1 MYPKKS
7 PFTLVLIGFS
17 LATILLTTGCEESSV
32 DDAAVEAPESETSEA
47 APSTELVE
55 VTTEVAIPA
64 PAVEISEGA
73 AQPET
78 IEAAPSPQ
86 PAEVISE
93 IVAPAPA
100 VEVFEE
106 ATQSETAEAAPSAE
120 PDEVVSE
127 VAAPAL
133 VVEVSQNELI
143 EIVGYLTAQ
152 GGGVASLQLDEASIN
167 ALSEGLRKSLNG
179 EINIM
184 KLPQEEVEAAFG
196 QAQARA
202 EAVQAGAGTGELPP
216 ISAAS
221 LEKIGVAIVMQSG
234 LQQLGFGADEADLIQ
249 KGFVKGAGD
258 STPDPSLEAKMPA
271 FQEFIQARIQA
282 AQSEMMAAQAAAQ
295 EEAMAD
301 FAKVAAEWSGKENFN
316 VILETTQGDVEIE
329 LMPSIAPLAVAN
341 FVGHIKSGYYN
352 DLIFHRVIEG
362 FMVQGGDPLGTGTG
376 GESIW
381 GKNFPDEFSPEARF
395 DTEGLLA
402 MANSG
407 PMTNGSQFF
416 ITTST
421 PDWLNDKHTIF
432 GKVVLGYDNVKKIEG
447 VEKGAGDKPVEDQK
461 IVKAYITE

>member
-1 MYPKKS
+1 MYSKKS
-7 PFTLVLIGFS
+7 PLTLALIGLLFS
-17 LATILLTTGCEESSV
+17 VALFITGCDESSI
-32 DDAAVEAPESETSEA
+32 DTAAVEAPESETSEA

-55 VTTEVAIPA
+55 VTTEVATPA
-64 PAVEISEGA
+64 PAVEISEEA

-78 IEAAPSPQ
+78 IEAAPSIES
-86 PAEVISE
+86 AEVISE
-93 IVAPAPA
+93 VVAPAP
-100 VEVFEE
+100 
-106 ATQSETAEAAPSAE
+106 
-120 PDEVVSE
+120 
-127 VAAPAL
+127 

-152 GGGVASLQLDEASIN
+152 GGGVASLQLDEASVT
-167 ALSEGLRKSLNG
+167 ALAEGLQKGLTG
-179 EINIM
+179 EFNIM
-184 KLPQEEVEAAFG
+184 QLPQEEVEAAFG

-202 EAVQAGAGTGELPP
+202 EAIQAGTAELPP
-216 ISAAS
+216 ITAAS
-221 LEKIGVAIVMQSG
+221 LEKIGVFIAMQSG
-234 LQQLGFGADEADLIQ
+234 LQQLGFGAEEADLIQ

-282 AQSEMMAAQAAAQ
+282 AQSKMMAAQSAAQ
-295 EEAMAD
+295 EQAMAD
-301 FAKVAAEWSGKENFN
+301 FAEVAAEWSEKENFN
-316 VILETTQGDVEIE
+316 VILETTQGNVEIE
-329 LMPSIAPLAVAN
+329 LMPGIAPLAVAN
-341 FVGHIKSGYYN
+341 FVGHIESGYYN

-362 FMVQGGDPLGTGTG
+362 FMVQGGDPLGNGTG

-416 ITTST
+416 ITTSK
-421 PDWLNDKHTIF
+421 PEWLNDKHTIF

-461 IVKAYITE
+461 IVKAYIPE

>member
-1 MYPKKS
+1 MYLKKS
-7 PFTLVLIGFS
+7 PFTLALIGLLFA
-17 LATILLTTGCEESSV
+17 ATLFTTGCEESST
-32 DDAAVEAPESETSEA
+32 DAAAVEPPESETTEA
-47 APSTELVE
+47 APSAEPAE
-55 VTTEVAIPA
+55 VISEVAIPA
-64 PAVEISEGA
+64 PV
-73 AQPET
+73 
-78 IEAAPSPQ
+78 
-86 PAEVISE
+86 
-93 IVAPAPA
+93 
-100 VEVFEE
+100 VEVSEE
-106 ATQSETAEAAPSAE
+106 ATQSETTEAAPSAE
-120 PDEVVSE
+120 PTEVISD
-127 VAAPAL
+127 VAIPAP

-152 GGGVASLQLDEASIN
+152 GGGVASLQLDEASVD

-184 KLPQEEVEAAFG
+184 KLTQEEVETAFG

-202 EAVQAGAGTGELPP
+202 EAVQAGAAGTGELPP

-221 LEKIGVAIVMQSG
+221 LEKIGVTIVMQSG
-234 LQQLGFGADEADLIQ
+234 LQQLGFGAEEADLIQ

-271 FQEFIQARIQA
+271 FQDFIQARIQA

-301 FAKVAAEWSGKENFN
+301 FAEVAAEWSEKENFN
-316 VILETTQGDVEIE
+316 AILETTQGDVEIE
-329 LMPSIAPLAVAN
+329 LMPGIAPLAVAN
-341 FVGHIKSGYYN
+341 FVGHINSGYYN
-352 DLIFHRVIEG
+352 GLIFHRVIEG

-421 PDWLNDKHTIF
+421 PEWLNDKHTIF
-432 GKVVLGYDNVKKIEG
+432 GKVVKGYDNVKKIEG

-461 IVKAYITE
+461 IVKAYIAE

>member
-1 MYPKKS
+1 MCSKKS
-7 PFTLVLIGFS
+7 PFIVALIGLLFS
-17 LATILLTTGCEESSV
+17 VALFITGCDEGST
-32 DDAAVEAPESETSEA
+32 DTAAVEAPKYETSEA

-64 PAVEISEGA
+64 PVVEISEEA
-73 AQPET
+73 AQHET
-78 IEAAPSPQ
+78 IKAAPSPQ

-100 VEVFEE
+100 VEVSEE
-106 ATQSETAEAAPSAE
+106 GIQSETTEAAPSAE
-120 PDEVVSE
+120 PAEVISE
-127 VAAPAL
+127 VAIPAP

-152 GGGVASLQLDEASIN
+152 GGGVASLQLNEASIN
-167 ALSEGLRKSLNG
+167 ILSEGLLKSLNG
-179 EINIM
+179 EINMM

-196 QAQARA
+196 EAQARA
-202 EAVQAGAGTGELPP
+202 EAAQAGTGELPP
-216 ISAAS
+216 ISAAT

-234 LQQLGFGADEADLIQ
+234 LQQLGFGAEEADLIQ

-258 STPDPSLEAKMPA
+258 STPNPSLEAKMPA
-271 FQEFIQARIQA
+271 FQEYIQARIQA
-282 AQSEMMAAQAAAQ
+282 AQSKVMAAQAAAQ
-295 EEAMAD
+295 EQAMAD
-301 FAKVAAEWSGKENFN
+301 FAEVAAEWSEKENFN
-316 VILETTQGDVEIE
+316 VILETTQGKVEIE
-329 LMPSIAPLAVAN
+329 LMPGIAPLAVAN
-341 FVGHIKSGYYN
+341 FVGHIESGYYN

-362 FMVQGGDPLGTGTG
+362 FMVQGGDPLGNGTG

-381 GKNFPDEFSPEARF
+381 GKNFPDEFSPKVRF

-416 ITTST
+416 ITTSK
-421 PDWLNDKHTIF
+421 PEWLNDKHTIF

-447 VEKGAGDKPVEDQK
+447 IEKGAGDKPVEDQK
-461 IVKAYITE
+461 IVKAYIAD

>member
-1 MYPKKS
+1 MYSKKS
-7 PFTLVLIGFS
+7 PFILAVL
-17 LATILLTTGCEESSV
+17 LAATFAF
-32 DDAAVEAPESETSEA
+32 AAEA
-47 APSTELVE
+47 
-55 VTTEVAIPA
+55 
-64 PAVEISEGA
+64 
-73 AQPET
+73 
-78 IEAAPSPQ
+78 
-86 PAEVISE
+86 
-93 IVAPAPA
+93 
-100 VEVFEE
+100 
-106 ATQSETAEAAPSAE
+106 QSETAECASTEPAE
-120 PDEVVSE
+120 CASTEPAECASE
-127 VAAPAL
+127 VTAPAP
-133 VVEVSQNELI
+133 VVEVSEDELI

-152 GGGVASLQLDEASIN
+152 GGGVASLQLDEASITTL
-167 ALSEGLRKSLNG
+167 AEGLQKGLTG

-184 KLPQEEVEAAFG
+184 ELPQEEVEAAFG

-202 EAVQAGAGTGELPP
+202 EATQAGTAELPP

-258 STPDPSLEAKMPA
+258 SALDPSLEAKMPA
-271 FQEFIQARIQA
+271 FQEFIQARVQA

-301 FAKVAAEWSGKENFN
+301 FAEVAAEWSEKENFN
-316 VILETTQGDVEIE
+316 IVLETTQGDIEIE

-352 DLIFHRVIEG
+352 ELIFHRIIKD
-362 FMVQGGDPLGTGTG
+362 FMVQGGDPDGNGTG

-381 GKNFPDEFSPEARF
+381 GKNFPDEFSPDVRF
-395 DTEGLLA
+395 ETEGLLA

-416 ITTST
+416 ITTSK
-421 PDWLNDKHTIF
+421 PEWLNDKHTIF
-432 GKVVLGYDNVKKIEG
+432 GKVVEGYENVEKLEG

-461 IVKAYITE
+461 IIKAYVVE

>member
-1 MYPKKS
+1 MYSKKS
-7 PFTLVLIGFS
+7 PFTLALIGFL
-17 LATILLTTGCEESSV
+17 LATALFTTGCEDSSI
-32 DDAAVEAPESETSEA
+32 DDAAVEAPESETTEA
-47 APSTELVE
+47 ATSTKLVE
-55 VTTEVAIPA
+55 VTTKVAIPA
-64 PAVEISEGA
+64 PAVEISEEA
-73 AQPET
+73 TQPET
-78 IEAAPSPQ
+78 IEAAPSTE

-93 IVAPAPA
+93 VVAPAP
-100 VEVFEE
+100 
-106 ATQSETAEAAPSAE
+106 
-120 PDEVVSE
+120 
-127 VAAPAL
+127 
-133 VVEVSQNELI
+133 VVEVSQDELI

-152 GGGVASLQLDEASIN
+152 GGGVASLQLDQASIA
-167 ALSEGLRKSLNG
+167 ALAEGLRKSLNG

-202 EAVQAGAGTGELPP
+202 EAAQAGTGELPP

-301 FAKVAAEWSGKENFN
+301 FAEVAAEWSEKENFN

-329 LMPSIAPLAVAN
+329 LMPVIAPLAVAN
-341 FVGHIKSGYYN
+341 FVGHINSGYYN

-416 ITTST
+416 ITTSM
-421 PDWLNDKHTIF
+421 PEWLNDKHTIF
-432 GKVVLGYDNVKKIEG
+432 GKVVKGYDNVKKIEG

-461 IVKAYITE
+461 IVKAYIAE

>member
-1 MYPKKS
+1 MYSKKS
-7 PFTLVLIGFS
+7 PLTLALIGLLFS
-17 LATILLTTGCEESSV
+17 IALFITGCDESST
-32 DDAAVEAPESETSEA
+32 DTAAIEAPKSETSEA
-47 APSTELVE
+47 APSTEFVE
-55 VTTEVAIPA
+55 VTTEVAIPE
-64 PAVEISEGA
+64 PAVEISEEA

-93 IVAPAPA
+93 IVAPAPT
-100 VEVFEE
+100 VEVSEE
-106 ATQSETAEAAPSAE
+106 ATQSETTEAAPSAE
-120 PDEVVSE
+120 PAEVISE
-127 VAAPAL
+127 VAIPAP

-152 GGGVASLQLDEASIN
+152 GGGVASLQLDEASVN
-167 ALSEGLRKSLNG
+167 ALAEGLLKSLNG
-179 EINIM
+179 EINMM

-196 QAQARA
+196 EAQARA
-202 EAVQAGAGTGELPP
+202 EAAQAGTGELPP

-221 LEKIGVAIVMQSG
+221 LEKIGAAIVMQSG

-282 AQSEMMAAQAAAQ
+282 AQSKMMAAQSAAQ
-295 EEAMAD
+295 EQAMAD
-301 FAKVAAEWSGKENFN
+301 FAEVAAEWSEKENFN
-316 VILETTQGDVEIE
+316 VILETTQGNVEIE
-329 LMPSIAPLAVAN
+329 LMPGIAPLAVAN
-341 FVGHIKSGYYN
+341 FVGHINSGYYN
-352 DLIFHRVIEG
+352 DLIFHRVIQG
-362 FMVQGGDPLGTGTG
+362 FMVQGGDPLGNGTG

-421 PDWLNDKHTIF
+421 PEWLNDKHTIF
-432 GKVVLGYDNVKKIEG
+432 GKVVKGYDNVKKIEG

-461 IVKAYITE
+461 IVKAYIPE

>member
-1 MYPKKS
+1 MYSKKS
-7 PFTLVLIGFS
+7 PFSLALIG
-17 LATILLTTGCEESSV
+17 LLSAAALFTTGCDESTTDTV
-32 DDAAVEAPESETSEA
+32 AVEPPESETSEA
-47 APSTELVE
+47 ATSTELVE

-64 PAVEISEGA
+64 PAVEISEEA

-78 IEAAPSPQ
+78 IEAAPSIES
-86 PAEVISE
+86 AEVISE
-93 IVAPAPA
+93 VVAPAP
-100 VEVFEE
+100 
-106 ATQSETAEAAPSAE
+106 
-120 PDEVVSE
+120 
-127 VAAPAL
+127 
-133 VVEVSQNELI
+133 VVEVSQDELI

-152 GGGVASLQLDEASIN
+152 GGGVASLQLDQASIA
-167 ALSEGLRKSLNG
+167 ALAEGLRKSLNG
-179 EINIM
+179 EINMM

-202 EAVQAGAGTGELPP
+202 EAAQAGTGELPP
-216 ISAAS
+216 ISVAS

-234 LQQLGFGADEADLIQ
+234 LQQLGFGADEANLIQ

-258 STPDPSLEAKMPA
+258 STLDPSLEAKMPA

-301 FAKVAAEWSGKENFN
+301 FAEVAAEWSGKENFN

-341 FVGHIKSGYYN
+341 FVGHIESGYYN

-362 FMVQGGDPLGTGTG
+362 FMVQGGDPLGNGTG

-447 VEKGAGDKPVEDQK
+447 VEKDAGDKPVEDQK
-461 IVKAYITE
+461 IVKAYVTE

>member
-1 MYPKKS
+1 MCSKKS
-7 PFTLVLIGFS
+7 PFIVALIGLLFS
-17 LATILLTTGCEESSV
+17 VALFITGCDEGST
-32 DDAAVEAPESETSEA
+32 DTAAVEAPKYETSEA

-64 PAVEISEGA
+64 PVVEISEEA
-73 AQPET
+73 AQHET
-78 IEAAPSPQ
+78 IKAAPSPQ

-100 VEVFEE
+100 VEVSEE
-106 ATQSETAEAAPSAE
+106 GIQSETTEAAPSAE
-120 PDEVVSE
+120 PAEVISE
-127 VAAPAL
+127 VAIPAP

-152 GGGVASLQLDEASIN
+152 GGGVASLQLNEASIN
-167 ALSEGLRKSLNG
+167 ILSEGLLKSLNG
-179 EINIM
+179 EINMM

-196 QAQARA
+196 EAQARA
-202 EAVQAGAGTGELPP
+202 EAAQAGTGELPP
-216 ISAAS
+216 ISVAS

-234 LQQLGFGADEADLIQ
+234 LQQLGFGAEEADLIQ

-258 STPDPSLEAKMPA
+258 STPNPSLEAKMPA
-271 FQEFIQARIQA
+271 FQEYIQARIQA
-282 AQSEMMAAQAAAQ
+282 AQSKVMAAQAAAQ
-295 EEAMAD
+295 EQAMAD
-301 FAKVAAEWSGKENFN
+301 FAEVAAEWSEKENFN
-316 VILETTQGDVEIE
+316 VILETTQGKVEIE
-329 LMPSIAPLAVAN
+329 LMPGIAPLAVAN
-341 FVGHIKSGYYN
+341 FVGHIESGYYN

-362 FMVQGGDPLGTGTG
+362 FMVQGGDPLGNGTG

-381 GKNFPDEFSPEARF
+381 GKNFPDEFSPKVRF

-416 ITTST
+416 ITTSK
-421 PDWLNDKHTIF
+421 PEWLNDKHTIF

-447 VEKGAGDKPVEDQK
+447 IEKGAGDKPVEDQK
-461 IVKAYITE
+461 IVKAYIAD

>member
-1 MYPKKS
+1 MYSKKS
-7 PFTLVLIGFS
+7 PSTLALIG
-17 LATILLTTGCEESSV
+17 LLFTAALFTTGCDESSA
-32 DDAAVEAPESETSEA
+32 DDAAEEATQSETAEA
-47 APSTELVE
+47 ATSSEPIEVATEVAIPAPAVEVSEEATQSETTEAATSTEPVE

-64 PAVEISEGA
+64 PAVE
-73 AQPET
+73 
-78 IEAAPSPQ
+78 
-86 PAEVISE
+86 
-93 IVAPAPA
+93 
-100 VEVFEE
+100 
-106 ATQSETAEAAPSAE
+106 
-120 PDEVVSE
+120 VSE
-127 VAAPAL
+127 
-133 VVEVSQNELI
+133 NELI

-152 GGGVASLQLDEASIN
+152 SGGVASLQLDQASVTAI
-167 ALSEGLRKSLNG
+167 AEGLQKSLTG

-184 KLPQEEVEAAFG
+184 ELPQEEVEAAFG

-202 EAVQAGAGTGELPP
+202 EAVQTGIAELPT
-216 ISAAS
+216 ISVSS
-221 LEKIGVAIVMQSG
+221 LEKIGAAIVMQSG
-234 LQQLGFGADEADLIQ
+234 LQQLGFGADEANLIQ

-271 FQEFIQARIQA
+271 FQGFIQARVQA
-282 AQSEMMAAQAAAQ
+282 AQSKMMAAQAAAQ

-301 FAKVAAEWSGKENFN
+301 FAEVAAEWSEKENFN
-316 VILETTQGDVEIE
+316 VVLETTQGDVEIE
-329 LMPSIAPLAVAN
+329 LMPGIAPLAVAN
-341 FVGHIKSGYYN
+341 FVGHIKSGYYD

-416 ITTST
+416 ITTSK
-421 PDWLNDKHTIF
+421 PEWLNDKHTIF
-432 GKVVLGYDNVKKIEG
+432 GKVVKGYDKVKKIEG

-461 IVKAYITE
+461 IVKAYIAE

>member
-1 MYPKKS
+1 MYSKKS
-7 PFTLVLIGFS
+7 PFILAVL
-17 LATILLTTGCEESSV
+17 LAATFAF
-32 DDAAVEAPESETSEA
+32 AA
-47 APSTELVE
+47 
-55 VTTEVAIPA
+55 EVAA
-64 PAVEISEGA
+64 
-73 AQPET
+73 
-78 IEAAPSPQ
+78 
-86 PAEVISE
+86 
-93 IVAPAPA
+93 
-100 VEVFEE
+100 
-106 ATQSETAEAAPSAE
+106 QSETAETATSTEPAE
-120 PDEVVSE
+120 CASTEPAECASE
-127 VAAPAL
+127 VTAPAP
-133 VVEVSQNELI
+133 VVEVSEDELI

-152 GGGVASLQLDEASIN
+152 GGGVASLQLDEASITTL
-167 ALSEGLRKSLNG
+167 AEGLQKGLTG

-184 KLPQEEVEAAFG
+184 ELPQEEVEAAFG

-202 EAVQAGAGTGELPP
+202 EATQAGSAELPP

-258 STPDPSLEAKMPA
+258 SALDPSLEAKMPA
-271 FQEFIQARIQA
+271 FQEFIQARVQA

-301 FAKVAAEWSGKENFN
+301 FAEVAAEWSEKENFN
-316 VILETTQGDVEIE
+316 IVLETTQGDIEIE

-352 DLIFHRVIEG
+352 ELIFHRVIEN

-381 GKNFPDEFSPEARF
+381 GKNFPDEFSPDVRF

-416 ITTST
+416 ITTSK
-421 PDWLNDKHTIF
+421 PEWLNDKHTIF
-432 GKVVLGYDNVKKIEG
+432 GKVIAGYDNVKKIEG

-461 IVKAYITE
+461 ILKAYVVE

>member
-1 MYPKKS
+1 MYSKKS
-7 PFTLVLIGFS
+7 PSTLALIGF
-17 LATILLTTGCEESSV
+17 LFAVALFTTGCDESSV
-32 DDAAVEAPESETSEA
+32 GDAAEQAAQPETTEA
-47 APSTELVE
+47 ATSAEPVE
-55 VTTEVAIPA
+55 VTAEAAIPA
-64 PAVEISEGA
+64 PAVEVSEQAAQPETTEAAISAEPVVVAAEVAIPAAAVEVSEQA

-78 IEAAPSPQ
+78 IEAATGAE
-86 PAEVISE
+86 PAEVITE
-93 IVAPAPA
+93 VVAPA
-100 VEVFEE
+100 
-106 ATQSETAEAAPSAE
+106 T
-120 PDEVVSE
+120 
-127 VAAPAL
+127 
-133 VVEVSQNELI
+133 VVEVSENELI

-152 GGGVASLQLDEASIN
+152 SGGVASLQLDHASVTAI
-167 ALSEGLRKSLNG
+167 AEGLQKSLTG

-184 KLPQEEVEAAFG
+184 ELPQEVVEAAFG

-202 EAVQAGAGTGELPP
+202 EAVQAGIVELPT
-216 ISAAS
+216 ISVSS
-221 LEKIGVAIVMQSG
+221 LEKIGAAIVMQSG
-234 LQQLGFGADEADLIQ
+234 LQQLGFGADEANLIQ

-271 FQEFIQARIQA
+271 FQEFIQARVQA
-282 AQSEMMAAQAAAQ
+282 AQSKMMAAQAAAQ

-301 FAKVAAEWSGKENFN
+301 FAEVAAEWSEKENFN
-316 VILETTQGDVEIE
+316 VVLKTTQGDIEIE
-329 LMPSIAPLAVAN
+329 LMPGIAPLAVAN
-341 FVGHIKSGYYN
+341 FVGHIKSGYYD

-416 ITTST
+416 ITTSK
-421 PDWLNDKHTIF
+421 PEWLNNKHTIF
-432 GKVVLGYDNVKKIEG
+432 GKVVNGYDKVKKIEG

-461 IVKAYITE
+461 IVKAYIAE

>member
-1 MYPKKS
+1 MYSKKS
-7 PFTLVLIGFS
+7 PLTLALIGLLFS
-17 LATILLTTGCEESSV
+17 VALFITGCDESSI
-32 DDAAVEAPESETSEA
+32 DTAAVEAPESETSEA

-55 VTTEVAIPA
+55 VTTEVATPA
-64 PAVEISEGA
+64 PAVEISEEA

-78 IEAAPSPQ
+78 IGAAPSIES
-86 PAEVISE
+86 AEVISE
-93 IVAPAPA
+93 VVAPAP
-100 VEVFEE
+100 
-106 ATQSETAEAAPSAE
+106 
-120 PDEVVSE
+120 
-127 VAAPAL
+127 
-133 VVEVSQNELI
+133 VVEVSQDELI

-152 GGGVASLQLDEASIN
+152 GGGVASLQLDQASIA
-167 ALSEGLRKSLNG
+167 ALAEGLRKSLNG

-202 EAVQAGAGTGELPP
+202 EAAQAGTGELPP

-234 LQQLGFGADEADLIQ
+234 LQQLGFGTDEADLIQ
-249 KGFVKGAGD
+249 KGFVRGAGD
-258 STPDPSLEAKMPA
+258 STPDPYLEAKMPA

-301 FAKVAAEWSGKENFN
+301 FAEVADEWSEKENFN

-329 LMPSIAPLAVAN
+329 LMPVIAPLAVAN
-341 FVGHIKSGYYN
+341 FVGHINSGYYN

-421 PDWLNDKHTIF
+421 PEWLNDKHTIF
-432 GKVVLGYDNVKKIEG
+432 GKVVKGYDNVKKIEG

-461 IVKAYITE
+461 IVKAYIPE

>member
-1 MYPKKS
+1 MCSKKS
-7 PFTLVLIGFS
+7 PFIVALIGLLFS
-17 LATILLTTGCEESSV
+17 VALFITGCDEGST
-32 DDAAVEAPESETSEA
+32 DTAAVEAPKYETSEA

-64 PAVEISEGA
+64 PVVEISEEA
-73 AQPET
+73 AQHET
-78 IEAAPSPQ
+78 IKAAPSPQ

-100 VEVFEE
+100 VEVSEE
-106 ATQSETAEAAPSAE
+106 GIQSETTEAAPSAE
-120 PDEVVSE
+120 PAEVISE
-127 VAAPAL
+127 VAIPAP

-152 GGGVASLQLDEASIN
+152 GGGVASLQLNEASIN
-167 ALSEGLRKSLNG
+167 ILSEGLLKSLNG
-179 EINIM
+179 EINMM

-196 QAQARA
+196 EAQARA
-202 EAVQAGAGTGELPP
+202 EAAQAGTGELPP
-216 ISAAS
+216 ISAAT

-234 LQQLGFGADEADLIQ
+234 LQQLGFGAEEADLIQ

-258 STPDPSLEAKMPA
+258 STPNPSLEAKMPA
-271 FQEFIQARIQA
+271 FQEYIQARIQA
-282 AQSEMMAAQAAAQ
+282 AQSKVMAAQAAAQ
-295 EEAMAD
+295 EQAMAD
-301 FAKVAAEWSGKENFN
+301 FAEVAAEWSEKENFN
-316 VILETTQGDVEIE
+316 VILETTQGKVEIE
-329 LMPSIAPLAVAN
+329 LMPGIAPLAVAN
-341 FVGHIKSGYYN
+341 FVGHIESGYYN

-362 FMVQGGDPLGTGTG
+362 FMVQGGDPLGNGTG

-381 GKNFPDEFSPEARF
+381 GKNFPDEFSPKVRF

-416 ITTST
+416 ITTSK
-421 PDWLNDKHTIF
+421 PEWLNDKHTIF

-447 VEKGAGDKPVEDQK
+447 IEKGAGDKPVEDQK
-461 IVKAYITE
+461 IVKAYIAE

>member
-1 MYPKKS
+1 MYSKKS
-7 PFTLVLIGFS
+7 PLTLALIGLLFS
-17 LATILLTTGCEESSV
+17 VALFITGCDESST
-32 DDAAVEAPESETSEA
+32 DTAAIEAPKSETSEA
-47 APSTELVE
+47 APSTEFVE
-55 VTTEVAIPA
+55 VTTEVAIPE
-64 PAVEISEGA
+64 PAVEISEEA

-93 IVAPAPA
+93 IVAPAPT
-100 VEVFEE
+100 VEVSEE
-106 ATQSETAEAAPSAE
+106 ATQSETTEAAPSAE
-120 PDEVVSE
+120 PAEVISE
-127 VAAPAL
+127 VAIPAP

-152 GGGVASLQLDEASIN
+152 GGGVASLQLDEASVN
-167 ALSEGLRKSLNG
+167 ALAEGLRKSLNG

-196 QAQARA
+196 EAQARA
-202 EAVQAGAGTGELPP
+202 EAAQAGTGELPP

-221 LEKIGVAIVMQSG
+221 LEKIGAAIVMQSG

-301 FAKVAAEWSGKENFN
+301 FAEVAAEWSEKENFN

-329 LMPSIAPLAVAN
+329 LMPVIAPLAVAN
-341 FVGHIKSGYYN
+341 FVGHINSGYYN

-421 PDWLNDKHTIF
+421 PEWLNDKHTIF
-432 GKVVLGYDNVKKIEG
+432 GKVVKGYDNVKKIEG

-461 IVKAYITE
+461 IVKAYIAE

>member
-1 MYPKKS
+1 MYSKKS
-7 PFTLVLIGFS
+7 PLTLALIGLLFS
-17 LATILLTTGCEESSV
+17 VALFITGCDESSI
-32 DDAAVEAPESETSEA
+32 DTAAVEAPESETSEA

-55 VTTEVAIPA
+55 VTTEVATPA
-64 PAVEISEGA
+64 PAVEISEEA

-78 IEAAPSPQ
+78 IEAAPSIES
-86 PAEVISE
+86 AEVISE
-93 IVAPAPA
+93 VVAAAPT
-100 VEVFEE
+100 VEVSEE
-106 ATQSETAEAAPSAE
+106 ATQSETTEAAPSIESAE
-120 PDEVVSE
+120 VISEVV
-127 VAAPAL
+127 APAP
-133 VVEVSQNELI
+133 VVEVSQDELI

-152 GGGVASLQLDEASIN
+152 GGGVASLQLDQASIA
-167 ALSEGLRKSLNG
+167 ALAEGLRKSLNG

-184 KLPQEEVEAAFG
+184 KLPQEEVGAAFG

-202 EAVQAGAGTGELPP
+202 EAAQAGTGELPP

-258 STPDPSLEAKMPA
+258 SNPDPSLEAKMPA

-301 FAKVAAEWSGKENFN
+301 FAEVTAEWSEKENFN
-316 VILETTQGDVEIE
+316 VILETTQGEVEIE
-329 LMPSIAPLAVAN
+329 LMPGIAPLAVAN
-341 FVGHIKSGYYN
+341 FVGHIESGYYN

-421 PDWLNDKHTIF
+421 PEWLNDKHTIF
-432 GKVVLGYDNVKKIEG
+432 GKVVKGYDNVKKIEG

-461 IVKAYITE
+461 IVKAYIPE